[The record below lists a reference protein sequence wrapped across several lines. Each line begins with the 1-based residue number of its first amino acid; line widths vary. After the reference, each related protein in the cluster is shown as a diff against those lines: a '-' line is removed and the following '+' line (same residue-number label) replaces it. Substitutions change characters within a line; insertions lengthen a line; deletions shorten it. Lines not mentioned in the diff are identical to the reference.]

1 MTETVVIHDVPA
13 TMLQQVLDDMK
24 SEKYNT
30 SYYLEPD
37 GEFTV
42 IGTKESPLAA
52 GSGKAKPKKDG

>member
-1 MTETVVIHDVPA
+1 MTETIVIHDVPA
-13 TMLQQVLDDMK
+13 AMLQQVLDDLK

-42 IGTKESPLAA
+42 IGTKESASTP
-52 GSGKAKPKKDG
+52 GSAKTKAKKDG